1 MTDAIYWFDLA
12 GVGVFAL
19 SGALAAAR
27 NKMDIVGFFVVAL
40 VAAIGGGTL
49 RDLIL
54 GQTPVF
60 WIHDPSYLYV
70 CLGVAGFTFFWAHKV
85 ASRFKILVW
94 ADAFGLALFA
104 IIGTQ
109 KAIDLNLNI
118 PSALMMGVLTATAGG
133 IIRDI
138 LCAEIPLIL
147 RREIYALAALAGS
160 ATFLAATHLE
170 LPSSTALILSLAAT
184 MIVRGPAIQFG
195 WSLPTYNKNS

>member
-1 MTDAIYWFDLA
+1 MTSAIYWFDLA

-27 NKMDIVGFFVVAL
+27 KNMDIVGFFVVAL

-54 GQTPVF
+54 GQVPVF
-60 WIHDPSYLYV
+60 WILDPYYIYV
-70 CLGVAGFTFFWAHKV
+70 CLGVAGFTFIWAHKV
-85 ASRFKILVW
+85 ASRFIILVW
-94 ADAFGLALFA
+94 ADALGLALFA

-109 KAIDLNLNI
+109 KTIDLGLNI
-118 PSALMMGVLTATAGG
+118 PSSLLMGVLTATAGG
-133 IIRDI
+133 IVRDV

-160 ATFLAATHLE
+160 ATYLTAHHFEA
-170 LPSSTALILSLAAT
+170 SSSVSLILSLSAT
-184 MIVRGPAIQFG
+184 MLVRGPAIQFG
-195 WSLPTYNKNS
+195 WSLPTYR